1 MASHTRFSGAL
12 AAIFLLSLP
21 ACGDSTATTTATTV
35 ATTESSGPNTGTETS
50 PPDTTTTT
58 TATTEAV
65 TTSASTGPTSTTA
78 TTAPETSTGPATET
92 TAASATTSETSG
104 ETTAVTSET
113 SGETTTAGETS
124 EGTTG
129 EPMGAT
135 CQQDSDCQIYTDCCT
150 CDVIAVGEQ
159 PPACDVPECF
169 VEVCGTYDLSPQPPV
184 CRFGRCTFA
193 DVTCNPTGVTC
204 DEPPPDCGPGTLPS
218 VAGECWTGKCAPVEA
233 CNWAPDCEACTTDP
247 DPLVCVLKA
256 QKGAYHV
263 CEPKPVA
270 CGDAPEIDCECG
282 QEICDALPPH
292 TECHDQ
298 TPGIVCECPFC

>member
-35 ATTESSGPNTGTETS
+35 ANTESSGPNTATETS
-50 PPDTTTTT
+50 SDTTTTTT

-65 TTSASTGPTSTTA
+65 TTSASGPTTT
-78 TTAPETSTGPATET
+78 TMTPVTSTGPATSET
-92 TAASATTSETSG
+92 TAASATTSETTG
-104 ETTAVTSET
+104 ETTSAVTTET
-113 SGETTTAGETS
+113 GGETTT
-124 EGTTG
+124 TTG
-129 EPMGAT
+129 ETTSETTGAPMGAT
-135 CQQDSDCQIYTDCCT
+135 CEQDSDCEIFTDCCT

-169 VEVCGTYDLSPQPPV
+169 VEVCGTYDLGAQQAV

-193 DVTCNPTGVTC
+193 KVTCNPSAVTC
-204 DEPPPDCGPGTLPS
+204 NTAPPDCAPGTLPS
-218 VAGECWTGKCAPVEA
+218 VAGDCWSGKCTPVEA
-233 CNWAPDCEACTTDP
+233 CNWAPDCAACTTDP
-247 DPLVCVLKA
+247 DPLVCVFKA
-256 QKGAYHV
+256 QKGAYQV
-263 CEPKPVA
+263 CEPKPAA
-270 CGDAPEIDCECG
+270 CGDAPEIDCGCG
-282 QEICDALPPH
+282 QEICDASPPH

>member
-35 ATTESSGPNTGTETS
+35 ATTESSGPNTATETS
-50 PPDTTTTT
+50 SDTTTTTT

-65 TTSASTGPTSTTA
+65 TTSASDPTTT
-78 TTAPETSTGPATET
+78 TMTPVTSTGPATSET
-92 TAASATTSETSG
+92 TAASATTG
-104 ETTAVTSET
+104 ETTSAVTTET
-113 SGETTTAGETS
+113 GGETTTTTGESTS
-124 EGTTG
+124 ETTG

-135 CQQDSDCQIYTDCCT
+135 CEQDSDCEIFTDCCT

-159 PPACDVPECF
+159 PPACDVQECF
-169 VEVCGTYDLSPQPPV
+169 VDVCSTYDLGPQQAV
-184 CRFGRCTFA
+184 CRFGRCTFEK
-193 DVTCNPTGVTC
+193 VTCNPSAVSC
-204 DEPPPDCGPGTLPS
+204 NAQPPDCAPGTLPS
-218 VAGECWTGKCAPVEA
+218 VAGDCWSGQCTPVEA
-233 CNWAPDCEACTTDP
+233 CNWAPDCAACATDP
-247 DPLVCVLKA
+247 DPLVCVFKA
-256 QKGAYHV
+256 QKGAYQV
-263 CEPKPVA
+263 CEPKPAA

-282 QEICDALPPH
+282 QEICDASPPH